1 MEDTMKKSF
10 IPHILIV
17 FAIILT
23 GTVFAQGIVENK
35 SGLAYEDLVIGQG
48 KKATPGKIASIHLK
62 VWTNENGSKR
72 SQLYDSHEE
81 NIPLSFKIGTK
92 KITDGLN
99 LGVNG
104 MKEGGKRRLFVPP
117 ELNPDTASGKFP
129 GNANL
134 IYEVELLEVK

>member
-1 MEDTMKKSF
+1 MKKYF
-10 IPHILIV
+10 IAHILIL
-17 FAIILT
+17 FAIILA
-23 GTVFAQGIVENK
+23 GSVFAQGIVETK

-62 VWTNENGSKR
+62 VWTNENGSKG
-72 SQLYDSHEE
+72 SELFSSYDE
-81 NIPLSFKIGTK
+81 NTPLSFKIGTK

-104 MKEGGKRRLFVPP
+104 MEEGGKRRLYVPP
-117 ELNPDTASGKFP
+117 KLNPKTSSGKFP

-134 IYEVELLEVK
+134 IYEVELLELK